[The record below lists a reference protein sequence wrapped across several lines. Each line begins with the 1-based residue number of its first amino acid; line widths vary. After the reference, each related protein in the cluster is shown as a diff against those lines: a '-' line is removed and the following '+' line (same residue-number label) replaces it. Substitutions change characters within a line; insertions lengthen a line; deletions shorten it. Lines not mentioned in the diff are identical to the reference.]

1 MASIVADV
9 AADKAAAAI
18 TRLVTERD
26 EAQSVGLKLAERVH
40 ELLARAETAEAQ
52 RDAALAALDDL
63 TVVMTL
69 EHARTCAARVCDCDL
84 DDTRDHSLRS
94 ARAAS
99 RAIGGGE

>member
-52 RDAALAALDDL
+52 RDAALAALRPLAECEIIESDTPLPDSDSARYC
-63 TVVMTL
+63 MTMG
-69 EHARTCAARVCDCDL
+69 EIRA
-84 DDTRDHSLRS
+84 
-94 ARAAS
+94 ARAALQPDQ
-99 RAIGGGE
+99 GEPT